1 MKPALDTFFEEY
13 GKKKGVELL
22 NSYFKNMEDD
32 NKKRTYASIIKLSNE
47 SKFELRS
54 PRYLRGVKLWG
65 KSEGFFPLKNPNSGI
80 HKNYIEKEI

>member
-22 NSYFKNMEDD
+22 NLYFKNMEDD

-47 SKFELRS
+47 NLFCFIICSR
-54 PRYLRGVKLWG
+54 
-65 KSEGFFPLKNPNSGI
+65 
-80 HKNYIEKEI
+80 

>member
-32 NKKRTYASIIKLSNE
+32 NKK
-47 SKFELRS
+47 
-54 PRYLRGVKLWG
+54 
-65 KSEGFFPLKNPNSGI
+65 
-80 HKNYIEKEI
+80 